1 MKLGLRN
8 CLENANRRDEEN
20 MEVPIFLFNGLLE
33 AGKTAFIESLLEKP
47 AFADGKNTLVISCEE
62 GIEEYNKVL
71 FQKNHITLVNLEEE
85 AEFTAEFLQELAKTY
100 EPQRV
105 VIEFNGMWN
114 IESAFDVTLPENW
127 FLYQSLVLVNG
138 ETFELYMNNM
148 RSLMV
153 EHFKIADL
161 VIINRCTPDTNL
173 ALLRGTVKSINGQ
186 ARLFTSSKDFV
197 MEPIEEELPYDLN
210 AEVITVEKGHY
221 GIWYIDL
228 WDHPEHYMKKKLKV
242 KGLFFQQ
249 PTDPKDCFHFGRFA
263 MPCCEDDIAFM
274 GLYCKNIGKPR
285 FQNKDSIELVG
296 EIRFEPAR
304 VYEGDG
310 PVFYVK
316 SITKAEE
323 NQEDMVAF

>member
-1 MKLGLRN
+1 MRI
-8 CLENANRRDEEN
+8 
-20 MEVPIFLFNGLLE
+20 PIFLFNGLLE

-47 AFADGKNTLVISCEE
+47 AFADGKNTLVICCEE
-62 GIEEYNKVL
+62 GVEEYNKAL
-71 FQKNHITLVNLEEE
+71 FQKNHITLINLEEE
-85 AEFTAEFLQELAKTY
+85 EAFTSELLEELANTY

-114 IESAFDVTLPENW
+114 LESAFDVTLPENW

-148 RSLMV
+148 RSLMI

-161 VIINRCTPDTNL
+161 VIINRCLPTTNL
-173 ALLRGTVKSINGQ
+173 ALLRGAVKSINGQ

-197 MEPIEEELPYDLN
+197 MEPIEEELPYDLS
-210 AEVITVEKGHY
+210 AELIDVAKEHY
-221 GIWYIDL
+221 GTWYIDL
-228 WDHPEHYMKKKLKV
+228 WDHPEHYMRKKIKV
-242 KGLFFQQ
+242 RGLFFQQ
-249 PTDPKDCFHFGRFA
+249 PTDPKDCFNFGRFA

-285 FQNKDSIELVG
+285 FQNKDSIEILG
-296 EIRFEPAR
+296 EISWEPAE

-310 PVFYVK
+310 PIFYVK
-316 SITKAEE
+316 SIVKAEE
-323 NQEDMVAF
+323 QQEDMVAF